1 MIEGRPRESL
11 VQFENPT
18 EVRDID
24 FVVNPYFCMFIV
36 SRWNGRPI

>member
-1 MIEGRPRESL
+1 MSEGRPRESL

-18 EVRDID
+18 EVSDIV
-24 FVVNPYFCMFIV
+24 FGVNLYMSIV